1 MKACESSNWSLLK
14 GLFPKWDPNEYESRL
29 FRQALRSR
37 RADLI
42 QTAIE
47 DFRTFFKYTTPSLG
61 GILKEYS
68 RLVGDLSRSKSKSS
82 GAVEDGDAEEE
93 AYMEELL
100 CSRAKI
106 LLELEMMDDESVKA
120 ACDSVKSIECLSGI
134 VGRIK
139 GPVSD
144 WSETARGLVW
154 AKAAELN
161 LIAGS
166 SSLTPRPSLSPVPE

>member
-1 MKACESSNWSLLK
+1 MNVSDETNWSLLR
-14 GLFPKWDPNEYESRL
+14 GLFPKWDSNEYEARL
-29 FRQALRSR
+29 FRRAFKSR
-37 RADLI
+37 RPELM

-47 DFRTFFKYTTPSLG
+47 DFRTYFKYTTPSLG

-68 RLVGDLSRSKSKSS
+68 RIHGDISRSKSS
-82 GAVEDGDAEEE
+82 GVVKNDDAEDE

-100 CSRAKI
+100 RSRAKI

-120 ACDSVKSIECLSGI
+120 ACDAVKSIECLSGI

-144 WSETARGLVW
+144 WSETARGFVW

-166 SSLTPRPSLSPVPE
+166 SSSTPRPSLSPAPE